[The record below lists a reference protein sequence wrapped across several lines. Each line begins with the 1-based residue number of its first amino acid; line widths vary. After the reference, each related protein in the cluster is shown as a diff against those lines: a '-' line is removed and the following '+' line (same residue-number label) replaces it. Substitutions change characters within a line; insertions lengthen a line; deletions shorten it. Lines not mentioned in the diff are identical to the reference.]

1 MNRVIS
7 KKDAKLLLYAGGILL
22 LVLAYFLGYQK
33 FMEQREVLEAE
44 RSSLRQQ
51 VNRLDEI
58 YAGKDEYEKQT
69 LAYDGEMT
77 QIFNNYPADV
87 REENLILYASE
98 LERKHEIRFTN
109 IGISPAMQIYS
120 LGDSVGAGT
129 AEGTA
134 SESTG
139 TAESAAAAESTGTA
153 ESADAAGTEADADAA
168 AAEDQEQKL
177 DEQLGILDEASV
189 ELPQISLCNMAVA
202 YDFTTGYNDCKS
214 VFAMILESAEKKTVS
229 AISLTYDTETG
240 LLNGNMNVNMYYMT
254 GTDKIYEEPDAG
266 SIVHGKED
274 LFGTVDQKNEK
285 NDEDSQKK
293 TKKKKSK

>member
-120 LGDSVGAGT
+120 LGDSVGAET
-129 AEGTA
+129 AEG
-134 SESTG
+134 
-139 TAESAAAAESTGTA
+139 AAAAESTGTA

-168 AAEDQEQKL
+168 AAEDQERKL

>member
-139 TAESAAAAESTGTA
+139 TAESA
-153 ESADAAGTEADADAA
+153 DAAGTEADANA

>member
-120 LGDSVGAGT
+120 LGDSVGAET
-129 AEGTA
+129 AEG
-134 SESTG
+134 
-139 TAESAAAAESTGTA
+139 AAAAESTGTA
-153 ESADAAGTEADADAA
+153 ESADAAGTEADAANA
-168 AAEDQEQKL
+168 AAEDQERKL